1 MSLEDKYMIRRLAA
15 LRRWREFV
23 EAVARAAKD
32 LLGEGVEVYVVGG
45 AAEGRLTA
53 LSDIDVV
60 IVTPKAPLSWRD
72 RLWLAVDIRDRAYTS
87 YGLPLDYPVDI
98 KVMTPEEFAKA
109 RERYYKRVIRL
120 G

>member
-1 MSLEDKYMIRRLAA
+1 MWLEDKYMVRRLAI

-23 EAVARAAKD
+23 GAVVGAAKD
-32 LLGEGVEVYVVGG
+32 LLGDDVDVYVVGG

-60 IVTPKAPLSWRD
+60 VVTPRAPRSWRD
-72 RLWLAVDIRDRAYTS
+72 RVWLAIDIRDRAFTA

-98 KVMTPEEFAKA
+98 KVLTPEEFAEA
-109 RERYYKRVIRL
+109 RGRYYKRVIKV